1 MNILFLN
8 GRSEFRSE
16 CGDVEAHLDAS
27 EATEIDLP
35 CRIEVYPDAI
45 GCFIENCLVKE
56 LTAYDIDATDKEGN
70 AEKGQ
75 DEFGSG

>member
-1 MNILFLN
+1 MNIPFLN

-16 CGDVEAHLDAS
+16 CGDVEAHFYAL

-35 CRIEVYPDAI
+35 SPIEVTPDAI
-45 GCFIENCLVKE
+45 GCLIENCLVKE
-56 LTAYDIDATDKEGN
+56 LPAYDIDTTDEERN

-75 DEFGSG
+75 DEF

>member
-1 MNILFLN
+1 MSTLLLN
-8 GRSEFRSE
+8 SRSEFRSE
-16 CGDVEAHLDAS
+16 CGDVEAHLHTS

-35 CRIEVYPDAI
+35 SRIEVYPDAI

-56 LTAYDIDATDKEGN
+56 LTAYDVHATDKESN

-75 DEFGSG
+75 DKF